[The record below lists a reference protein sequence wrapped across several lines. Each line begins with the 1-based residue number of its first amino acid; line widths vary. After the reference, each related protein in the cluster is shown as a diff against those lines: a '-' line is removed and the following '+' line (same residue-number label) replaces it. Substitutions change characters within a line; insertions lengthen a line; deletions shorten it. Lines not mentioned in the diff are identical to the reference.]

1 MGNHI
6 FPGNRKYYVNRIKK
20 MISFELGKEIEKDA
34 RNQTKKNIFLWKM
47 LLCGWNVFIGRLT
60 YLLSIRNL
68 SQGSSKY

>member
-1 MGNHI
+1 
-6 FPGNRKYYVNRIKK
+6 